1 MKTFFS
7 LSLILVLFS
16 FAVQAGDR
24 PSISQAQMQSLQ
36 SAAIAPEYTL
46 LDVRSD
52 EEFQAGHVPGAIN
65 ISHKIL
71 SDQLSALPADKDQL
85 VIVYCRSGRR
95 AGIAEQILR
104 DNGFTQVRHLS
115 GDMNGWQESD
125 LPIAK

>member
-7 LSLILVLFS
+7 LSLIVVLLS
-16 FAVQAGDR
+16 FAVQASDR

-36 SAAIAPEYTL
+36 SASIAPEYTL

-65 ISHKIL
+65 ISHKML
-71 SDQLSALPADKDQL
+71 SDQLSALPANKDQL

-115 GDMNGWQESD
+115 GDMNGWQESN

>member
-1 MKTFFS
+1 MKTLFS
-7 LSLILVLFS
+7 LSLLFILLS

-24 PSISQAQMQSLQ
+24 PSISQAQLQSLQ
-36 SAAIAPEYTL
+36 SASIAPEYTL

-65 ISHKIL
+65 ISHKEL
-71 SDQLSALPADKDQL
+71 SEQLSALPSDKDQL

-104 DNGFTQVRHLS
+104 DKGFTQVRHLS
-115 GDMNGWQESD
+115 GDMNGWQESN

>member
-1 MKTFFS
+1 MKTLFS
-7 LSLILVLFS
+7 LSLLFILLS

-24 PSISQAQMQSLQ
+24 PSISQAQLQSLQ
-36 SAAIAPEYTL
+36 SASIAPEYTL

-65 ISHKIL
+65 ISHKEL
-71 SDQLSALPADKDQL
+71 SEQLSALPSDKDQL

-104 DNGFTQVRHLS
+104 DKGFTQVRHLS
-115 GDMNGWQESD
+115 GDMNGWQENN